1 MMDTAR
7 IPAATSPAS
16 EGLRRVML
24 KVARYESSNILR
36 GRWFL
41 LYALFFVLSTDALIR
56 FGGDGGR
63 ALLSL
68 TSVVLFV
75 VPLVSLV
82 FGATY
87 LYDAREFTELLLAQP
102 VGRGRLFGGLY
113 AGLAL
118 PLSLALAVGIGLPFA
133 WHGVGDPGSL
143 VTMLV
148 LVACGAALTL
158 IFVALA
164 FLIAIRSDDRVRGLG
179 MAVGVW
185 LLLTVLY
192 DGAVLV
198 GVALLSGYP
207 IERPV
212 LGLMLANPV
221 DLARVLLL
229 HRFDSGALQGYT
241 GAVFSRFFDGTG
253 PIVSAAVLAL
263 WVVTPIALGLR
274 AFRRQDF

>member
-1 MMDTAR
+1 MGTVQV
-7 IPAATSPAS
+7 AS
-16 EGLRRVML
+16 VPRGSGQGLRRVAF

-36 GRWFL
+36 SRWFL
-41 LYALFFVLSTDALIR
+41 LYAAFFMLSTDALIR

-75 VPLVSLV
+75 VPLVGLV

-102 VGRGRLFGGLY
+102 VGRSRLFAGLY
-113 AGLAL
+113 LGLAL
-118 PLSLALAVGIGLPFA
+118 PLSAALVLGVGIPFA
-133 WHGVGDPGSL
+133 WHGVGGREML
-143 VTMLV
+143 VTLLV
-148 LVACGAALTL
+148 LLACGGVLTL

-192 DGAVLV
+192 DGVVLV
-198 GVALLSGYP
+198 GVALLSDYP

-241 GAVFSRFFDGTG
+241 GAVFARFFDGTG
-253 PIVSAAVLAL
+253 PLVAAAVLTL
-263 WVVTPIALGLR
+263 WVVVPIAMGLR

>member
-1 MMDTAR
+1 MASYLELAMPRAR
-7 IPAATSPAS
+7 GGQGVA
-16 EGLRRVML
+16 L
-24 KVARYESSNILR
+24 KVSRYEMSNIVR
-36 GRWFL
+36 SRWFL
-41 LYALFFVLSTDALIR
+41 LYTAFFLASTDALIR

-75 VPLVSLV
+75 VPLMALV

-102 VGRGRLFGGLY
+102 VGRGRLFAGLFL
-113 AGLAL
+113 GLAL
-118 PLSLALAVGIGLPFA
+118 PLAAALAVGIGIPFA
-133 WHGVGDPGSL
+133 WHGVGGPELL
-143 VTMLV
+143 VTLLV
-148 LVACGAALTL
+148 LLGCGVTLTL
-158 IFVALA
+158 VFVALA

-179 MAVGVW
+179 AAVGTW
-185 LLLTVLY
+185 LVLTVLY
-192 DGAVLV
+192 DGLVLV
-198 GVALLSGYP
+198 GVALLSDYA

-229 HRFDSGALQGYT
+229 QRFDSGALQGYT
-241 GAVFSRFFDGTG
+241 GAVFARFFDGAG
-253 PIVSAAVLAL
+253 SMIAVAMLAL
-263 WVVTPIALGLR
+263 WVIVPVALGLR